1 MKQGPDGLTTARG
14 FTLLELLAAVA
25 IIAILAGLVLP
36 GLGGAWRRELVDAAE
51 RLSMVINHARQEALL
66 SSRPWRLELDP
77 EGGRYHFSQRAD
89 NEFAPVATPPFAE
102 TRLPPGVS
110 LQELAI
116 NGQAAEAVGLVYF
129 SPTGEQDAFRAVLQS
144 GDMRRIIVM
153 GPTGPARTRTP

>member
-36 GLGGAWRRELVDAAE
+36 GLGGAWRRDLVDAAE

-144 GDMRRIIVM
+144 GDRRRIIVM

>member
-25 IIAILAGLVLP
+25 IIAVLAGLVLP
-36 GLGGAWRRELVDAAE
+36 GLGGAWRRDLVDAAE

>member
-36 GLGGAWRRELVDAAE
+36 GLGGAWRRDLVDAAE

>member
-1 MKQGPDGLTTARG
+1 MRQGPGGLTTARG

-25 IIAILAGLVLP
+25 IIAILAGLALP
-36 GLGGAWRRELVDAAE
+36 GLEGPWRRDLAVAAE

-77 EGGRYHFSQRAD
+77 DGGRYHFSRRDD
-89 NEFAPVATPPFAE
+89 NEFTPVSAPPFAE

-110 LQELAI
+110 LRELAI

-129 SPTGEQDAFRAVLQS
+129 LPTGEQDAFRAVLQS
-144 GDMRRIIVM
+144 GARKRVIVM
-153 GPTGPARTRTP
+153 GPTGPARMRTP

>member
-25 IIAILAGLVLP
+25 IIAVLAGLVLP

>member
-25 IIAILAGLVLP
+25 IIAVLAGLVLP
-36 GLGGAWRRELVDAAE
+36 GLGGAWRRDLVDAAE

-77 EGGRYHFSQRAD
+77 EGGCYHFSQRAD